1 MATQTS
7 IPAREDVIKFT
18 IDKKQ
23 QWRDKQAGNMRKIH
37 EASLRELRWE
47 NRVFKQKQRE
57 IASELRLPC
66 RPLLRRLNASDDL
79 GP

>member
-1 MATQTS
+1 MAAQTS
-7 IPAREDVIKFT
+7 IPTRADVIKFA
-18 IDKKQ
+18 IEKKKQ
-23 QWRDKQAGNMRKIH
+23 WREKQACNMKKIH